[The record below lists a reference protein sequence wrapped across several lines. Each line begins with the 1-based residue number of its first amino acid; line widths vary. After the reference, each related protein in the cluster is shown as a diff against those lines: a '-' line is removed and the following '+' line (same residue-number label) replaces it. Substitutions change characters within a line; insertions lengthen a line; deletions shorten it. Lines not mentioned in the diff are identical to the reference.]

1 MIDCC
6 RIVHRFVVIQ
16 YTSRPAGKF
25 QMNAT
30 NRNGSARKMRRWF
43 LSAVAD
49 ISSVETSCEP
59 T

>member
-16 YTSRPAGKF
+16 YTSRPAGNC
-25 QMNAT
+25 QMKAM
-30 NRNGSARKMRRWF
+30 NRNGRARKIIRWF